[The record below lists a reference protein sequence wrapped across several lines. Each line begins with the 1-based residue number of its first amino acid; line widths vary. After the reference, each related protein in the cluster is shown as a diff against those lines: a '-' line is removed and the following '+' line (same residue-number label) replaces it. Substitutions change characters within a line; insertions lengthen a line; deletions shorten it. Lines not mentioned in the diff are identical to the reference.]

1 MLFRRYVHFV
11 NSDTWVKSNRHYTI
25 ATDEDRKP
33 TRNGCTG
40 IENSKLSAKAV
51 LLPVMKTYFRI
62 LSYARPLG
70 RFLGPFLTTS
80 LLASAFGVLNFT
92 LLIPLLNV
100 LFNKVSSAKVT
111 QILNKPTPNFSY
123 DTSLV
128 DVFQYYFAQIFRQY
142 GQVGALQFVCGI
154 IVASVL
160 LNNLFKYLSVRQL
173 EGFKSRMVAR
183 LREAV
188 FDRAVRLHLGY
199 FSNERKGNLIA
210 RIMTDVQ
217 EVEGSIANT
226 LSAAS
231 KELFL
236 LVAYIGGLFYIS
248 TKLTFFAL
256 LVIPVSGVFIST
268 LVRRMK
274 RDAQDGQQRLASILS
289 ILDETFG
296 GMRVVKG
303 FNAEEFVLDKF
314 RTENNGYRFAVRSLA
329 NRRELASPFSETMGV
344 VVVAGIL
351 LYGGSLVLS
360 GQSDLSA
367 SEFITYIA
375 LFSQVTRP
383 AKEISNAF
391 SSSQR
396 GIASGERV
404 LQLIDTPQEVAD
416 RPNAGAID
424 RFDHEIDVRNVS
436 FDYEKGTPVL
446 SEVNFTLQK
455 GKTIALVG
463 SSGGGKST
471 IADLIPR
478 FYDPTKGAILIDG
491 QDLRDVTVASLR
503 GLMGIVT
510 QESILF
516 NDTIFNNIAF
526 GSEATRE
533 QVERAAQIANAH
545 DFIMQQPNGYQTTI
559 GDRGSRLS
567 GGQRQRISIARA
579 VLKNPPILILD
590 EATSALDTE
599 SEKLVQEALTR
610 LMANRTTLVIAHRLS
625 TIQHADEILV
635 VHQGRIVE
643 RGNHQDLIT
652 LDEGFYRRLS
662 TLQQV

>member
-1 MLFRRYVHFV
+1 
-11 NSDTWVKSNRHYTI
+11 
-25 ATDEDRKP
+25 
-33 TRNGCTG
+33 
-40 IENSKLSAKAV
+40 
-51 LLPVMKTYFRI
+51 MKTYFRI

-80 LLASAFGVLNFT
+80 LLASVFGVLNFT

-100 LFNKVSSAKVT
+100 LFK
-111 QILNKPTPNFSY
+111 QISPDEIQKTLNKPAPTLSF
-123 DTSLV
+123 DTSIS
-128 DVFQYYFAQIFRQY
+128 DVFQYYFAQFFRAN
-142 GQVGALQFVCGI
+142 GQIGALQFVCVV

-160 LNNLFKYLSVRQL
+160 LNNLFKYLSIRQL
-173 EGFKSRMVAR
+173 EGFKARMVAR

-188 FDRAVRLHLGY
+188 FERAINLHLGY

-231 KELFL
+231 KEFFL

-256 LVIPVSGVFIST
+256 LVIPVSGLFIST

-274 RDAQDGQQRLASILS
+274 RDAQEGQQRLASILS

-303 FNAEEFVLDKF
+303 FNAEGFVLDKF
-314 RTENNGYRFAVRSLA
+314 RAENNGYQTAVRSLA

-344 VVVAGIL
+344 TVVASIL

-367 SEFITYIA
+367 SEFIGYLA

-391 SSSQR
+391 SGAQR

-404 LQLIDTPQEVAD
+404 LELIDAPQAVAD
-416 RPNAGAID
+416 RPDAHPISLFD
-424 RFDHEIDVRNVS
+424 REIQVQSVS
-436 FDYEKGTPVL
+436 FEYEPGVRVL
-446 SEVNFTLQK
+446 SDVNFTLEK

-478 FYDPTKGAILIDG
+478 FYDPTEGQILIDG
-491 QDLRDVTVASLR
+491 HDLCTLTTSSLR
-503 GLMGIVT
+503 QLMGIVT

-516 NDTIFNNIAF
+516 NDTIYNNIAF
-526 GSEATRE
+526 GSVSTPEA
-533 QVERAAQIANAH
+533 VERAARIANAH
-545 DFIMQQPNGYQTTI
+545 DFIMQQPNGYQTVI

-635 VHQGRIVE
+635 VHQGRIIE
-643 RGNHQDLIT
+643 RGNHQNLLS
-652 LDEGFYRRLS
+652 LDEGFYKRLNR
-662 TLQQV
+662 LQQV